1 MRVGDLEVL
10 PVADGR
16 LLAPWPDTYPEGPE
30 TAEHRFATDDGRII
44 LSVGGFLVRS
54 GDRVV
59 LIDAGGG
66 PDVGPP
72 SRWRDEERLA
82 SLLGAGG
89 LDAAAVAHSL
99 AATGAMAAEHGTL
112 PTSLAALGV
121 APTEVTDVVFTH
133 LHFDHIGWASVDG
146 AAYFPNAVYR
156 CARPEVDYFLGSDR
170 LDEEFFGLVFGAM
183 AAADRLA
190 PVLDRLEPWDGDIT
204 LAPGIDTLAAP
215 GHTPGSAVVVVSS
228 GERRAMLLGDV
239 VHCPLELT
247 DDEFVF
253 LGDVDPD
260 LARRTR
266 DACRRLME
274 AGDVVAAGAHFTD
287 LQFGRLLAG
296 SGRRA
301 WQITS

>member
-1 MRVGDLEVL
+1 MQVGDLEVQ

-30 TAEHRFATDDGRII
+30 AAGHQFATDDGRII

-66 PDVGPP
+66 PDEGPP
-72 SRWRDEERLA
+72 EQWRDAARLRA
-82 SLLGAGG
+82 LLESGG
-89 LDAAAVAHSL
+89 LGGDAVARTL
-99 AATGAMAAEHGTL
+99 AATGAMAAQHGTL
-112 PTSLAALGV
+112 PEGLAALGV
-121 APTEVTDVVFTH
+121 APADVTDVVFTH
-133 LHFDHIGWASVDG
+133 LHFDHIGWASVAG
-146 AAYFPNAVYR
+146 EPYFPHATYR
-156 CARPEVDYFLGSDR
+156 CARPDVDHFLGPDGI
-170 LDEEFFGLVFGAM
+170 DETFFGLVFGATS
-183 AAADRLA
+183 AADRLA
-190 PVLDRLEPWDGDIT
+190 PVLDRFEPWDGDVT
-204 LAPGIDTLAAP
+204 LAPGIDTLLAP

-228 GERRAMLLGDV
+228 GEHRALLLGDV

-253 LGDVDPD
+253 LGDVDAD

-274 AGDVVAAGAHFTD
+274 DGDTVAAGAHFTD
-287 LQFGRLLAG
+287 LQFGRLLTG
-296 SGRRA
+296 SGRRG
-301 WQITS
+301 WRIER